1 MEKHTPW
8 TRISND
14 QYGNY
19 AALRKVINNLNME
32 MPNNQTLEKMLLQMI
47 TFNGTYP
54 KDLEKWSKERQKL
67 YIENLLDSKLNI
79 NFE

>member
-32 MPNNQTLEKMLLQMI
+32 MPDNKTLEKILLQMI
-47 TFNGTYP
+47 TFNGVHP
-54 KDLEKWSKERQKL
+54 EDMEKWSKERQKL
-67 YIENLLDSKLNI
+67 YIENLLDSKINI

>member
-8 TRISND
+8 TRINND

-32 MPNNQTLEKMLLQMI
+32 MPDNKTLEKILLQMI
-47 TFNGTYP
+47 TFNGVHP
-54 KDLEKWSKERQKL
+54 EDMEKWSKERQKL
-67 YIENLLDSKLNI
+67 YIENLLDSKINI